1 MDDDQIQDV
10 INSVGTMAEVLGLF
24 RDALLRNGFD
34 PDEVMYLTGIYLEM
48 LAK

>member
-34 PDEVMYLTGIYLEM
+34 QDEVLYLTGIYLEM